1 MTKITPDISIE
12 DLVTAF
18 PASVPFLLQKGIQC
32 IVCGEPIWGT
42 LGDAIQAKGI
52 ANDEAVAIINE
63 LNHWVNSED
72 RK

>member
-1 MTKITPDISIE
+1 MATINPDILVE
-12 DLVTAF
+12 DLVAKY

-42 LGDAIQAKGI
+42 LENAIKEKGF
-52 ANDEAVAIINE
+52 ANDAVLAIVDE
-63 LNHWVNSED
+63 LNHWVNSEE